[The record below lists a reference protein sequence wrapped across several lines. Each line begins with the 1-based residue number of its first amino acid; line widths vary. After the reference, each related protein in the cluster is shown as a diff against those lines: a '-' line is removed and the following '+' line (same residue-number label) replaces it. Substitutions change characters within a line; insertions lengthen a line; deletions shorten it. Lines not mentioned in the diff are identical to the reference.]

1 LIYGGCKD
9 KKMNK
14 FIKLFLNNNK
24 IKDVLQNDPLVI
36 VDIGAAYPSKNFYNE
51 FKNFV
56 KLISFDPQIEKSFQK
71 ENFYFIN
78 NALYNEKTKLNFYKT
93 NNPQCSSILVP
104 DFNFLETFGK
114 SEEFKIIETTEIE
127 VDTLDN
133 QLKNLNINNIDFI
146 KLDTQ
151 GSELYILKG
160 SSKYLGNV
168 LGIETEIEF
177 KPIYQDQPLFSDIDN
192 YLRSENFELLDLR
205 KIYWKSG
212 KFRNASNYKGEL
224 IWGET
229 LYFKNLKKLKTMTE
243 TKLIKA
249 ALLLLVYNKID
260 LAQEILEHTNFSFL
274 NKYFKKTLIT
284 FPKIKGRYRMAKILN
299 KIEKMLLY
307 DKKSGDLIDIE
318 LKDEQ

>member
-1 LIYGGCKD
+1 VEDIKT
-9 KKMNK
+9 KMNK
-14 FIKLFLNNNK
+14 FIKIFLNNNR
-24 IKDVLQNDPLVI
+24 IKEILKNDPLVI
-36 VDIGAAYPSKNFYNE
+36 VDIGAAYPSKNFYDE

-56 KLISFDPQIEKSFQK
+56 KLISFDPQIENSYKK

-78 NALYNEKTKLNFYKT
+78 NALYDEKTKLNFYKT
-93 NNPQCSSILVP
+93 KNPQCSSLLIP
-104 DFNFLETFGK
+104 NYDFLEAFGK

-133 QLKNLNINNIDFI
+133 QLKNLNINNVDFI

-151 GSELYILKG
+151 GSELYILEG
-160 SSKYLGNV
+160 SSKYLENV

-177 KPIYQDQPLFSDIDN
+177 KPIYQGQPLFFDVDN
-192 YLRSENFELLDLR
+192 YLKSKNFELLDLR
-205 KIYWKSG
+205 KIYWKRG
-212 KFRNASNYKGEL
+212 KFRSAPNYKGEL
-224 IWGET
+224 IWGEA
-229 LYFKNLKKLKTMTE
+229 LYFKNLKKLKIMSE

-260 LAQEILEHTNFSFL
+260 LAYEILEYTNFSFL
-274 NKYFKKTLIT
+274 NKYFKGTLIT
-284 FPKIKGRYRMAKILN
+284 LPKIKGKYRLAKILN

-307 DKKSGDLIDIE
+307 NKKSGDLIDIE